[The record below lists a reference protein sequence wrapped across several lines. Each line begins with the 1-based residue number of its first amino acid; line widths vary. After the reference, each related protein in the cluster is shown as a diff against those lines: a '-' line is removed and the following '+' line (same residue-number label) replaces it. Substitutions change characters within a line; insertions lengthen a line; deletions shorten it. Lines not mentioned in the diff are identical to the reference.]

1 MDFQYVLII
10 IGIIFPILLLY
21 FGFTRFIKNKDLS
34 QEVVSTINIDVLLKA
49 LGGKDNILD
58 VDSSPS
64 KLTVT
69 LKSHNGIDIDKIKEL
84 GASGIVE
91 GKENLSMIFGKQSS
105 LIAQDL
111 KNSL

>member
-1 MDFQYVLII
+1 MLII
-10 IGIIFPILLLY
+10 IGIILAILLLY

-69 LKSHNGIDIDKIKEL
+69 LKSHNGIDIDKIKKL

-105 LIAQDL
+105 LIAQVL